1 MLDSIMTALSAIQ
14 TATEIGKIIVNSS
27 SSYHE
32 AEFKLKMAELISA
45 LANAKINIAETQE
58 NLLKKDNEIR
68 QLKELL
74 SMEHDLVFEAPY
86 YWQDKEGI
94 KDGPFCS
101 NCWESNKSL
110 IHLMKTNMAD
120 IWECPKCKNEY
131 SASGK
136 QNRKYIRAIGI
147 KGV

>member
-1 MLDSIMTALSAIQ
+1 MTALGAIK
-14 TATEIGKIIVNSS
+14 TATEIGKIIADSS
-27 SSYHE
+27 SSIQE
-32 AEFKLKMAELISA
+32 AEFRLKMAELISA
-45 LANAKINIAETQE
+45 LASAKINIAETQE
-58 NLLKKDNEIR
+58 VLLKRENEIK

-74 SMEHDLVFEAPY
+74 SLVEDLTFEAPY
-86 YWQDKEGI
+86 YWQEKKGI

-110 IHLMKTNMAD
+110 IHLMKTCIGD
-120 IWECPKCKNEY
+120 IWECPKCKNEF

-136 QNRKYIRAIGI
+136 QNRKYIRSIGI